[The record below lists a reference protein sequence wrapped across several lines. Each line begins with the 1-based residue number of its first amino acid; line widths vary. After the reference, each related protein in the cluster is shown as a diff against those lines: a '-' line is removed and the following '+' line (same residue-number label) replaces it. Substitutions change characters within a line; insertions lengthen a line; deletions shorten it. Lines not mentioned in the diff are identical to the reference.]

1 MKPALSIAYT
11 RAVARAMA
19 RPSAIGIRN
28 KMAASNRPIEFKP
41 RPRGEGVAGV
51 EGFFSRDGWRLAPF
65 LVPGR
70 NPRPIVLFVPQAGQI

>member
-1 MKPALSIAYT
+1 
-11 RAVARAMA
+11 
-19 RPSAIGIRN
+19 
-28 KMAASNRPIEFKP
+28 MAASNRPIEFKP